1 MPPQSPPP
9 PWSLRIGTALGIPIR
24 VHATLLLLVVWLAS
38 TAVAAGESAVV
49 ALAFPLLVLGC
60 IVLHE
65 LGHAATAQVFGVKTR
80 DIVLYPIG
88 GVARLESMPTGT
100 AELAIAVAGPLVNLV
115 IGGLLF
121 VVALVLGLPLV
132 MPSAPTGSLVTNL
145 IVANATLFL
154 FNLVPAF
161 PMDGGRILRALL
173 SLVVAE
179 DRATQIAATIGQV
192 LAVGF
197 GIFAVATGQWLLLVI
212 AMFVFLGA
220 AQEAAFTRGRAAVR
234 GRTAR
239 EAMVTRFE
247 TLTPQDPVS
256 RGTALLLE
264 SHQHDFPVLDGWGRL
279 AGLVTRPQ
287 LLEAVARQGGDVS
300 VLDVMLRDPPTVG
313 SDAGLDTVLALLQQS
328 PSLPLLVVDDGR
340 LVGMITV
347 ENLGELIELSRRS
360 AARPG

>member
-1 MPPQSPPP
+1 MPPASPPP
-9 PWSLRIGTALGIPIR
+9 PWSFRIGTALGIPIR

-38 TAVAAGESAVV
+38 TAMAAGESALV
-49 ALAFPLLVLGC
+49 ATAFPILVLGC

-88 GVARLESMPTGT
+88 GVARLESMPSGT

-121 VVALVLGLPLV
+121 VVALVAGVPLV

-145 IVANATLFL
+145 IVANAMLFL

-173 SLVVAE
+173 TLVLPE
-179 DRATQIAATIGQV
+179 DRATQIAAGVGQV
-192 LAVGF
+192 LALGF
-197 GIFAVATGQWLLLVI
+197 GVFAVATGQWLLLVI
-212 AMFVFLGA
+212 ALFVFLGA

-247 TLTPQDPVS
+247 TLTPQDPIS

-264 SHQHDFPVLDGWGRL
+264 SHQHDFPVIDAWGRL

-287 LLEAVARQGGDVS
+287 LLEAFARQGGDTP
-300 VLDVMLRDPPTVG
+300 VLDVMLREPPTVPP
-313 SDAGLDTVLALLQQS
+313 DAGLEQVLQLLQQA
-328 PSLPLLVVDDGR
+328 PGLPLLVVDEDR
-340 LVGMITV
+340 LLGMITV
-347 ENLGELIELSRRS
+347 ENLSELIELTRR
-360 AARPG
+360 AGRPG